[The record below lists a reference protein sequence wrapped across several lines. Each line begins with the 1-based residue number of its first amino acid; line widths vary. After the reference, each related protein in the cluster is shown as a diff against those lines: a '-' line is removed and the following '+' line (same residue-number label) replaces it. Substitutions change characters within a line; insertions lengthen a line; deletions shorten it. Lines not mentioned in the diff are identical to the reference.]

1 MGKVFWCCLISLLV
15 LASCQSGREVRVYEK
30 IPHFAE
36 CRKYTDYHQI
46 VQCEQKLMGP
56 LNREVNHVLRQ
67 SKRSNNRRFE
77 QYRCQDLPN
86 VSEPSGDLELSAFGT
101 SGSVIIELR
110 KDENFTA

>member
-1 MGKVFWCCLISLLV
+1 MGKVFWCCLLSLLV

-30 IPHFAE
+30 IPYFAE

-67 SKRSNNRRFE
+67 SERRNNRRFE
-77 QYRCQDLPN
+77 QYKCQDLPN
-86 VSEPSGDLELSAFGT
+86 VSEPSGC
-101 SGSVIIELR
+101 SVNLQSNLT
-110 KDENFTA
+110 D